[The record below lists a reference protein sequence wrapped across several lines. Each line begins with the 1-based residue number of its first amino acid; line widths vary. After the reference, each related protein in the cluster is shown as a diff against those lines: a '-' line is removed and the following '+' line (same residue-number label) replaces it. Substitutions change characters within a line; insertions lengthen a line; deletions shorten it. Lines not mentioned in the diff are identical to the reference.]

1 MVPSNRSENFCIE
14 GGIIMNQD
22 KAWEKFEKT
31 GKIIYY
37 LEYKKNILASGPNI
51 FKGETDENKYKRSSG

>member
-1 MVPSNRSENFCIE
+1 
-14 GGIIMNQD
+14 MNQD

-37 LEYKKNILASGPNI
+37 LEYKKNILDSRPNI